1 MDNDVIIIVLLALSA
16 LLLTAVLI
24 FLIKILK
31 GGSRDRDEKADNYFS
46 TLMSALSELRRDGMA
61 QNNAVVN
68 TVNTSLNGISAKVE
82 AMKESTSAQTLETV
96 KALSEMREKLGESD
110 RQQTKAVTEALDKIR
125 ESNEKKLDEMRTT
138 VDEKLTDTL
147 SGRLDS
153 SFRTVS
159 EQLQNV
165 YKSLG
170 EMKELSGGVAALN
183 RVFMNVK
190 SRGTWAEAQ
199 LGGILDNII
208 PGMYVRNYSPPSSRD
223 VVEFAV
229 TIPGADGTG
238 TTYLPIDSKFPTED
252 YLRLCDAADA
262 GDAEAVQNARKAL
275 ESRVIA
281 EARSISKYISP
292 PDTTPFAVMYLATDS
307 LYAEIISSKNGLAD
321 RLHNDYSVL
330 VAGPSTV
337 TALLSA
343 LAMGFRTV
351 ALNQKADE
359 VMGLLAAAKSQ
370 YDKFGV
376 SLQKAKKKID
386 EAGQSLDEAQRRND
400 DIVKKLRNV
409 ETAEIPAADVSYT
422 EQ

>member
-31 GGSRDRDEKADNYFS
+31 GGSQDRDEKADNYFS
-46 TLMSALSELRRDGMA
+46 TLMSALSELRRDGMS

-68 TVNTSLNGISAKVE
+68 TLNASLNGISAKVE

-170 EMKELSGGVAALN
+170 EMKELSGSVAALN